1 MSSLSRRM
9 FLKKGSLTVAA
20 AGVAAALPAG
30 LLEATEA
37 GAGAASTSAPE
48 LPEGAALTE
57 PIVAHVRDLAS
68 GEINLYVGTHEVS
81 VRDPGLAARLFH
93 AAK

>member
-1 MSSLSRRM
+1 MSSLSRRA
-9 FLKKGSLTVAA
+9 FLKRGSLAVTA

-30 LLEATEA
+30 VLDLTEA
-37 GAGAASTSAPE
+37 GAGAASASVPE
-48 LPEGAALTE
+48 LPEGAALSE

-68 GEINLYVGTHEVS
+68 GDINLFVGTREVS